1 MKRKKIVA
9 VSFILILIVAS
20 SVYLY
25 RLFTPYFKINK
36 AIGEAKS
43 FLLNELWDESKG
55 AYRECPSPN
64 PDGLDKRYAVV
75 DNHLAYIFHT
85 EYESFKNYTK
95 AEKTWAFL
103 IQENFTFYARWM
115 VLSLN
120 PSNYSCYQPRNDSSY
135 ADLIA
140 LDGIYYAKAENLTMA
155 KYLFNTLICK
165 WYDLNTGLIF
175 DTATLEG
182 EGRSYYKVALA
193 LILAY
198 YIGNP
203 TYINLF
209 TQKLMDLQ
217 RNDGSWLTDDKWGSK
232 EQGLHVY
239 PNTETMILILL
250 SLDFSRNFYMKSILL
265 PQLRN
270 FILIIAIIFVSIVV
284 AMLKLKLPFLKNRRS
299 GWLSAIF
306 MPI

>member
-1 MKRKKIVA
+1 MKHRKIVFI
-9 VSFILILIVAS
+9 SFILILIVVS
-20 SVYLY
+20 SVYLSI
-25 RLFTPYFKINK
+25 FFAPYLEVNK
-36 AIGEAKS
+36 AVGKGKF

-64 PDGLDKRYAVV
+64 PDDLDKRYNVV
-75 DNHLAYIFHT
+75 DNHLAYIFHM
-85 EYESFKNYTK
+85 EYKSFKNYIK
-95 AEKTWAFL
+95 AERIWAFL
-103 IQENFTFYARWM
+103 IQENFTFYPRWM

-120 PSNYSCYQPRNDSSY
+120 PSNYSWYQPRNDISY

-155 KYLFNTLICK
+155 RDLFNTLIYK

-175 DTATLEG
+175 DNATLEG
-182 EGRSYYKVALA
+182 EGRAYYKVALA
-193 LILAY
+193 LILAC
-198 YIGNP
+198 YIGNL

-217 RNDGSWLTDDKWGSK
+217 RDDGSWLTDDKWGSK

-250 SLDFSRNFYMKSILL
+250 SIDLSRNFYMKSILL

-270 FILIIAIIFVSIVV
+270 FIVIIAIIFVSMVV
-284 AMLKLKLPFLKNRRS
+284 VMLKSKLPFL
-299 GWLSAIF
+299 
-306 MPI
+306 

>member
-1 MKRKKIVA
+1 MKRKNIVT

-25 RLFTPYFKINK
+25 HLFTPYFKINK
-36 AIGEAKS
+36 AIGEAET

-55 AYRECPSPN
+55 AYRECPYPN
-64 PDGLDKRYAVV
+64 PDGLDKRYSVV
-75 DNHLAYIFHT
+75 DNHLAYIFHK
-85 EYESFKNYTK
+85 EYGSFKNHTK
-95 AEKTWAFL
+95 AEKIWASL
-103 IQENFTFYARWM
+103 TRWNFTFYARWM

-120 PSNYSCYQPRNDSSY
+120 PSNYSWYQPRNDSSY

-155 KYLFNTLICK
+155 RYLFNTLIYK

-198 YIGNP
+198 YIRNL
-203 TYINLF
+203 TYIDLF

-217 RNDGSWLTDDKWGSK
+217 RDDGSWLTDDKCGSK

-250 SLDFSRNFYMKSILL
+250 SLDFSRNFHIKSILL

-270 FILIIAIIFVSIVV
+270 FIVIIAIIFVSIVV
-284 AMLKLKLPFLKNRRS
+284 VMLKSKLPFLKNRRV
-299 GWLSAIF
+299 GSAF
-306 MPI
+306 RDF